1 VWLTEGP
8 LDDEG
13 HPFPKTVASPWLAG
27 WGLVECPEPGY
38 PARTVATVHDSD
50 ATAWFGDWRS
60 PGGTLTLGTCR
71 ALGKPFL
78 IVYNCTRP
86 SQVSACIGA
95 GGFRVVNVA
104 GNRESKAPG
113 IGARVERF
121 LCDVFARLGHAR
133 TEGPPDG

>member
-1 VWLTEGP
+1 
-8 LDDEG
+8 
-13 HPFPKTVASPWLAG
+13 
-27 WGLVECPEPGY
+27 
-38 PARTVATVHDSD
+38 VATVHDSD

-86 SQVSACIGA
+86 SQVGA

-104 GNRESKAPG
+104 GNRDR
-113 IGARVERF
+113 GAR
-121 LCDVFARLGHAR
+121 
-133 TEGPPDG
+133 